1 MIGYL
6 GDIQFDASK
15 GNILTF
21 KDLSHSSS
29 AKFHNHEIIGKKPLS
44 EFLGTDLD
52 KLTLNIE
59 LNAFLGVSVS
69 KIIKKIRQYEQT
81 GEPLE
86 FVVGSNPFG
95 ADKWVIESSSRAY
108 NQIYVN
114 GVCTAVTLDLN
125 LVEYISDIDMQTNI
139 KKITFF
145 KSVENVDKS
154 DLLKSYSSSGLTTT
168 MNPLLNT
175 IIC

>member
-6 GDIQFDASK
+6 GDIQFNVSK
-15 GNILTF
+15 ANILTF

-59 LNAFLGVSVS
+59 LNAFLGNNILKTID
-69 KIIKKIRQYEQT
+69 KIQEYERS

-86 FVVGSNPFG
+86 FVVGSRPFG
-95 ADKWVIESSSRAY
+95 ADKWIIESSSRAY
-108 NQIYVN
+108 NQIYEN
-114 GVCTAVTLDLN
+114 GICTAVTLDLN
-125 LVEYISDIDMQTNI
+125 LAEYISDID
-139 KKITFF
+139 ITFF

-154 DLLKSYSSSGLTTT
+154 DLLKSYSAPGLTTT

-175 IIC
+175 IVC